1 MRQLLLTLL
10 ATLVLASSA
19 FAQSPAF
26 AQATESNSGGGAG
39 AITGGGAGMIGGPAA
54 SAGLKGTGVVKL
66 PDNQPHN
73 PTTTPGVGAGYGTP
87 GNVGNVGNTSNSGVG
102 AGVQSDI
109 HTGIPTSPHT
119 P

>member
-1 MRQLLLTLL
+1 VRQSGLI
-10 ATLVLASSA
+10 VLAALVMASPA
-19 FAQSPAF
+19 FAPLPAF
-26 AQATESNSGGGAG
+26 AQATESNSGGAG
-39 AITGGGAGMIGGPAA
+39 AINSGGAGMIGGPAA

-73 PTTTPGVGAGYGTP
+73 ATPSPGVGAGYGTP
-87 GNVGNVGNTSNSGVG
+87 GNVGNTGDASNSGVG

-109 HTGIPTSPHT
+109 RTGVKTSPNT